1 MCERAVNGHVRR
13 AAWCAWCCR
22 LWRDE
27 LTDWCVTRI
36 ARRYGKFYRPDGSVV
51 PVSEFDGGYGD
62 ETLNCAALLPGDQTK
77 LKAIDCDAETVH
89 KGVICQTP
97 GHAHVRSGQWFMA
110 PPTRHWTPRSVQRD
124 VSLAQPTRLFRAV

>member
-1 MCERAVNGHVRR
+1 M
-13 AAWCAWCCR
+13 
-22 LWRDE
+22 
-27 LTDWCVTRI
+27 
-36 ARRYGKFYRPDGSVV
+36 V

-97 GHAHVRSGQWFMA
+97 GHAHVRSGQWLMSVSVSVSVVHVA
-110 PPTRHWTPRSVQRD
+110 AHPTLDAGIST
-124 VSLAQPTRLFRAV
+124 A